1 MELEQKGKYQM
12 ELEKKDSNDNINKTI
27 VNNTK
32 VLVGQLPQNSPFRR
46 PLLFFLLQGLSCK
59 EAIDLYDISQ
69 RSYGRIMKD
78 DGSVLVDQKYALNV
92 TRTKVSEEQIEEIC
106 GILGDI
112 LPVVS
117 GRKYRYLLRN

>member
-1 MELEQKGKYQM
+1 MELQQR
-12 ELEKKDSNDNINKTI
+12 DSNDNINETI
-27 VNNTK
+27 INNIK

-78 DGSVLVDQKYALNV
+78 DGSVLIDQKYALNV

-106 GILGDI
+106 GILGDF
-112 LPVVS
+112 LPENTDIKKKLIRDFMRS
-117 GRKYRYLLRN
+117 M